1 MNLPDAA
8 AAALAGLLPTAPSA
22 AGTTPA
28 DQRLREFF
36 RTHPQFGKRDR
47 QQIGDLVFDVLRNLR
62 LYEALAIEGVG
73 QGAATAHVS
82 PGATGD
88 VPGGLTEDFSVN
100 ASEGVS
106 EKARLSGKRSGK
118 PSAKPSAKP
127 AKPSGSASGKP
138 PAQAREALERGRR
151 LVAVATAMAAGAP
164 AKSPAKGS
172 IEVPANGPAAA
183 PADAGDRE
191 VEAIAARLPD
201 AVRYS
206 MPDWL
211 WEKLQAS
218 HGERARG
225 IAAALLQPSPIDIR
239 ANLLLGKAEDLA
251 RRLRE
256 QGVEAEAIAG
266 VPTGLRVIGR
276 PNLEKLDLFERGWF
290 EIQDAGSQRIVDFCE
305 PRRGQ
310 LVVDFCAGAGGKT
323 LAMAAR
329 MRNAGKVL
337 AFDTGDE
344 RLSRLMPR
352 ARRAGVG
359 LVEPLRIDGGGDAR
373 LARYRGRADLV
384 LVDAPCS
391 GTGTLRRSPDMKWR
405 LSPKRL
411 LQHVAEQR
419 AILAAASALVKP
431 GGKLVYAT
439 CSLLQEENE
448 RQVAEFARPGFELI
462 DSRSFLP
469 DEGPSSGF
477 FVAKWELASRP

>member
-1 MNLPDAA
+1 MRSLHPAPLLRSPRPRTAA
-8 AAALAGLLPTAPSA
+8 
-22 AGTTPA
+22 
-28 DQRLREFF
+28 
-36 RTHPQFGKRDR
+36 
-47 QQIGDLVFDVLRNLR
+47 
-62 LYEALAIEGVG
+62 
-73 QGAATAHVS
+73 
-82 PGATGD
+82 
-88 VPGGLTEDFSVN
+88 DF
-100 ASEGVS
+100 
-106 EKARLSGKRSGK
+106 
-118 PSAKPSAKP
+118 
-127 AKPSGSASGKP
+127 
-138 PAQAREALERGRR
+138 
-151 LVAVATAMAAGAP
+151 
-164 AKSPAKGS
+164 
-172 IEVPANGPAAA
+172 
-183 PADAGDRE
+183 
-191 VEAIAARLPD
+191 AARLPD

-359 LVEPLRIDGGGDAR
+359 IVEPMRIDGVGDAR

-448 RQVAEFARPGFELI
+448 QQVAAFIRPGFEFI
-462 DSRSFLP
+462 ESRSFLP

-477 FVAKWELASRP
+477 FVAKWELASRPQAPPVQ